1 MANHL
6 THLYR
11 TIAAHRNAQWQAA
24 LSCPNSQQRFAAAHP
39 IAALRYR
46 AQIHRARRARAAL
59 LASAADVI
67 GRAL

>member
-1 MANHL
+1 MF
-6 THLYR
+6 T
-11 TIAAHRNAQWQAA
+11 AHRNAQWQAVP
-24 LSCPNSQQRFAAAHP
+24 SIPNSQQRFAAAHP

-46 AQIHRARRARAAL
+46 AHVQQAQRARATL

>member
-6 THLYR
+6 TNRYQPL
-11 TIAAHRNAQWQAA
+11 TAHYGA
-24 LSCPNSQQRFAAAHP
+24 LWGVAPSIPDSQQRFAAAHP

-46 AQIHRARRARAAL
+46 AQIHYARHARAAL

>member
-6 THLYR
+6 TNRYHKL
-11 TIAAHRNAQWQAA
+11 AAQRNVQWQAA
-24 LSCPNSQQRFAAAHP
+24 PNLPDSQQRFAAAHP